1 MSELQHRVSGLVTTR
16 RDRLSVIADQAVQR
30 SLRKYMGHP

>member
-1 MSELQHRVSGLVTTR
+1 MSELQHRVSGLVTR